1 MINLWCGSFSEMLEE
16 ITNTK
21 SKQECSGAK
30 AERPSVEC
38 STMGCNEKIA
48 LEHGYTMGAIGKL
61 YCSHCRWVRSQSKL
75 AHAMYA
81 PRDGLY
87 ETEKGTPISK
97 LKQIKPHYK
106 WSWKLGK
113 AVRL

>member
-1 MINLWCGSFSEMLEE
+1 
-16 ITNTK
+16 
-21 SKQECSGAK
+21 GAK

-38 STMGCNEKIA
+38 STMGCNEKIT
-48 LEHGYTMGAIGKL
+48 LEHGYTMGPIGKL

-87 ETEKGTPISK
+87 ETTKGTPISK
-97 LKQIKPHYK
+97 LKKTKPHYK
-106 WSWKLGK
+106 WSWKLNK